1 MRSFKVRLAARFDYL
16 RLTSTGFERVP
27 NVDLASAFVYYL
39 VFLYSTTVHE
49 AAHAWAAKL
58 GGDLTAYHGGQVSLD
73 PRPHIKR
80 EPIGMLVLPLVSAL
94 LSGWPMGFASAP
106 YDPDWAMRHPKRAA
120 WMALAG
126 PGANLLL
133 VVLAGVAIRVGILAG
148 VFHAPESVNFDRIV
162 SGVESGLWPAV
173 AFFVSVTFALNL
185 VLFALNLLPIPP
197 LDGSAALPLILS
209 DGATRRYQ
217 DFMRRNAGLGL
228 IGIFVAW
235 QVFDKVFQ
243 PVFLMAVNLLYP
255 GIRYG

>member
-1 MRSFKVRLAARFDYL
+1 
-16 RLTSTGFERVP
+16 VP
-27 NVDLASAFVYYL
+27 NVDLPSALVYYL

-49 AAHAWAAKL
+49 AAHAWAAKI

-80 EPIGMLVLPLVSAL
+80 EPIGMVVLPLVSAL

-106 YDPDWAMRHPKRAA
+106 YDPRWAMQHPRRAA

-126 PGANLLL
+126 PGANILL
-133 VVLAGVAIRVGILAG
+133 VILAGIAIRAGIMAG

-162 SGVESGLWPAV
+162 SGAESGLWPAV
-173 AFFVSVTFALNL
+173 AFFVSVTFSLNL
-185 VLFALNLLPIPP
+185 VLAALNLLPIPP
-197 LDGSAALPLILS
+197 LDGSAALPLLLS
-209 DGATRRYQ
+209 AGATRKYQ
-217 DFMRRNAGLGL
+217 EFMMRNAGLGL

-243 PVFLMAVNLLYP
+243 PVFLLAVNLLYP
-255 GIRYG
+255 GMRYG

>member
-1 MRSFKVRLAARFDYL
+1 M
-16 RLTSTGFERVP
+16 P
-27 NVDLASAFVYYL
+27 NVDLASALVYYL

-49 AAHAWAAKL
+49 AAHAWAAKI

-80 EPIGMLVLPLVSAL
+80 EPIGMLVLPIVSAL

-106 YDPDWAMRHPKRAA
+106 YDPRWAMRYPKRAA
-120 WMALAG
+120 LMALAG

-133 VVLAGVAIRVGILAG
+133 VVLAGLAIRAGILAG

-162 SGVESGLWPAV
+162 SGAESGLWPAV
-173 AFFVSVTFALNL
+173 AFFLSVTFALNL
-185 VLFALNLLPIPP
+185 VLFALNLLPVPP
-197 LDGSAALPLILS
+197 LDGSAALPLLLS
-209 DGATRRYQ
+209 DSATRRYQ
-217 DFMRRNAGLGL
+217 EFMMRNAGLGL

-243 PVFLMAVNLLYP
+243 PVFLLAVNLLYP
-255 GIRYG
+255 GMRYG

>member
-1 MRSFKVRLAARFDYL
+1 M
-16 RLTSTGFERVP
+16 P

-80 EPIGMLVLPLVSAL
+80 EPIGMLVLPIVSAL

-106 YDPDWAMRHPKRAA
+106 YDPQWALRHPRRAA

-126 PGANLLL
+126 PGANILL
-133 VVLAGVAIRVGILAG
+133 VILAGIAIRVGIMAG
-148 VFHAPESVNFDRIV
+148 VFHARESVNVDRIV
-162 SGVESGLWPAV
+162 SGIESGLWPAV
-173 AFFVSVTFALNL
+173 AFFLSVTFALNL
-185 VLFALNLLPIPP
+185 VLAALNLLPIPP
-197 LDGSAALPLILS
+197 LDGSAALPLFMS
-209 DGATRRYQ
+209 AGATRRYQ
-217 DFMRRNAGLGL
+217 EFMMRNAGLGL

-235 QVFDKVFQ
+235 QVFGKVFE
-243 PVFLMAVNLLYP
+243 PVFLLAWDLLYP
-255 GIRYG
+255 GLRYS

>member
-1 MRSFKVRLAARFDYL
+1 M
-16 RLTSTGFERVP
+16 P
-27 NVDLASAFVYYL
+27 NVDLASALVYYL

-106 YDPDWAMRHPKRAA
+106 YDPAWAMRHPRRAA

-126 PGANLLL
+126 PAANLLL
-133 VVLAGVAIRVGILAG
+133 VILAGVAIRVGILAG

-185 VLFALNLLPIPP
+185 VLLALNLLPIPP

>member
-1 MRSFKVRLAARFDYL
+1 
-16 RLTSTGFERVP
+16 VP
-27 NVDLASAFVYYL
+27 HVDLPSALVYYL

-80 EPIGMLVLPLVSAL
+80 EPIGMVVLPLVSAL

-106 YDPDWAMRHPKRAA
+106 YDPQWAMRHPRRAA

-126 PGANLLL
+126 PGANILL
-133 VVLAGVAIRVGILAG
+133 VILAGLAIRVGIVAG
-148 VFHAPESVNFDRIV
+148 VFHAPESVNFNRIA
-162 SGVESGLWPAV
+162 SGVDSGLWPAV
-173 AFFVSVTFALNL
+173 AFFTSVTFSLNL
-185 VLFALNLLPIPP
+185 VLAALNLLPIPP
-197 LDGSAALPLILS
+197 LDGSAAVPLFLS
-209 DGATRRYQ
+209 AGGTARYQ
-217 DFMRRNAGLGL
+217 DFMMRNAGLGL

-243 PVFLMAVNLLYP
+243 PVFLLAVNLLYP
-255 GIRYG
+255 GMRYG

>member
-1 MRSFKVRLAARFDYL
+1 M
-16 RLTSTGFERVP
+16 P
-27 NVDLASAFVYYL
+27 NVDLPSALVYYL

-49 AAHAWAAKL
+49 AAHAWAAKI

-80 EPIGMLVLPLVSAL
+80 EPIGMVVLPLVSAL

-106 YDPDWAMRHPKRAA
+106 YDPRWAMQHPRRAA

-126 PGANLLL
+126 PGANILL
-133 VVLAGVAIRVGILAG
+133 VILAGIAIRAGILAG

-162 SGVESGLWPAV
+162 SGAESGLWPAV
-173 AFFVSVTFALNL
+173 AFFVSVTFSLNL
-185 VLFALNLLPIPP
+185 VLAALNLLPIPP
-197 LDGSAALPLILS
+197 LDGSAALPLFLS
-209 DGATRRYQ
+209 AGATRKYQ
-217 DFMRRNAGLGL
+217 EFMMRNAGLGL

-243 PVFLMAVNLLYP
+243 PVFLLAVNLLYP
-255 GIRYG
+255 GMRYG

>member
-1 MRSFKVRLAARFDYL
+1 M
-16 RLTSTGFERVP
+16 P

-80 EPIGMLVLPLVSAL
+80 EPVGMVVLPIVSAL

-106 YDPDWAMRHPKRAA
+106 YDPQWALRHPRRAA

-126 PGANLLL
+126 PGANILL
-133 VVLAGVAIRVGILAG
+133 VLIAGIAIRVGIMAG

-162 SGVESGLWPAV
+162 AGVESGLWPAV
-173 AFFVSVTFALNL
+173 AFFLSVTFALNL
-185 VLFALNLLPIPP
+185 VLAALNLLPIPP
-197 LDGSAALPLILS
+197 LDGSSAVPLFMS
-209 DGATRRYQ
+209 ASATRRYQ
-217 DFMRRNAGLGL
+217 EFMMRNAGLGL

-243 PVFLMAVNLLYP
+243 PVFLLAVNLLYP
-255 GIRYG
+255 GLRYS

>member
-1 MRSFKVRLAARFDYL
+1 
-16 RLTSTGFERVP
+16 
-27 NVDLASAFVYYL
+27 
-39 VFLYSTTVHE
+39 
-49 AAHAWAAKL
+49 
-58 GGDLTAYHGGQVSLD
+58 
-73 PRPHIKR
+73 
-80 EPIGMLVLPLVSAL
+80 MLVLPIVSAL

-106 YDPDWAMRHPKRAA
+106 YDPAWAMRHPKRAA

-133 VVLAGVAIRVGILAG
+133 VILAGVAIRVGIMAG
-148 VFHAPESVNFDRIV
+148 VFHAPESVNFDHIV
-162 SGVESGLWPAV
+162 SGAESGLWPAV

-197 LDGSAALPLILS
+197 LDGSAALPLFLS

-235 QVFDKVFQ
+235 QVFGKVFQ
-243 PVFLMAVNLLYP
+243 PVFLLAVNLLYP
-255 GIRYG
+255 GMKYG

>member
-1 MRSFKVRLAARFDYL
+1 M
-16 RLTSTGFERVP
+16 P

-80 EPIGMLVLPLVSAL
+80 EPIGMVVLPIVSAL

-106 YDPDWAMRHPKRAA
+106 YDPQWAMRHPRRAA

-126 PGANLLL
+126 PGANILL
-133 VVLAGVAIRVGILAG
+133 VLLAAVAIRVGIMTG

-162 SGVESGLWPAV
+162 AGTASGLWPAV
-173 AFFVSVTFALNL
+173 AFFLSVTFALNL
-185 VLFALNLLPIPP
+185 VLAALNLLPIPP
-197 LDGSAALPLILS
+197 LDGSAALPLFMS
-209 DGATRRYQ
+209 AGTTRRYQ
-217 DFMRRNAGLGL
+217 DFMMRNAGLGL

-243 PVFLMAVNLLYP
+243 PVFLLAVNLLYP
-255 GIRYG
+255 GLRYS

>member
-1 MRSFKVRLAARFDYL
+1 M
-16 RLTSTGFERVP
+16 P
-27 NVDLASAFVYYL
+27 NVDLPSALVYYL

-49 AAHAWAAKL
+49 AAHAWAAKI

-80 EPIGMLVLPLVSAL
+80 EPIGMVVLPLVSAL

-106 YDPDWAMRHPKRAA
+106 YDPRWAMQHPRRAA

-126 PGANLLL
+126 PGANILL
-133 VVLAGVAIRVGILAG
+133 VILAGIAIRAGIMAG

-162 SGVESGLWPAV
+162 SGAESGLWPAV
-173 AFFVSVTFALNL
+173 AFFVSVTFSLNL
-185 VLFALNLLPIPP
+185 VLAALNLLPIPP
-197 LDGSAALPLILS
+197 LDGSAALPLLLS
-209 DGATRRYQ
+209 AGATRKYQ
-217 DFMRRNAGLGL
+217 EFMMRNAGLGL

-243 PVFLMAVNLLYP
+243 PVFLLAVNLLYP
-255 GIRYG
+255 GMRYG

>member
-1 MRSFKVRLAARFDYL
+1 M
-16 RLTSTGFERVP
+16 P

-49 AAHAWAAKL
+49 AAHAWAAKI

-80 EPIGMLVLPLVSAL
+80 EPVGMVVLPVVSAL

-106 YDPDWAMRHPKRAA
+106 YDPQWAMRYPRRAA

-126 PGANLLL
+126 PGANILL
-133 VVLAGVAIRVGILAG
+133 VLLAAIAIRVGILAG
-148 VFHAPESVNFDRIV
+148 VFHAPESVSFDRIV
-162 SGVESGLWPAV
+162 AGAESGLWPAL
-173 AFFVSVTFALNL
+173 AFFLSVTFSLNL
-185 VLFALNLLPIPP
+185 VLAALNLLPIPP
-197 LDGSAALPLILS
+197 LDGSAALPLFMS
-209 DGATRRYQ
+209 GGTTRRYQ
-217 DFMRRNAGLGL
+217 DFMMRNAGLGL

-243 PVFLMAVNLLYP
+243 PVFLLAVNLLYP
-255 GIRYG
+255 GLRYS